1 MNSALPSP
9 VPPSSAPPTA
19 APTTSAPPLAPRPQR
34 PPSWADR
41 LRDPSEQTLAVLLL
55 SPAALLLILIVV
67 YPIAKLIYN
76 SFFDMRL
83 SGRKGARFVGLEN
96 YALVL
101 QDIDF
106 WNAAGNTVLITLIT
120 VPGALIVGL
129 GLAMLANLPFKRQ
142 WPVRLALLLPW
153 ALPLS
158 FAGLIFAWFFHTE
171 YGVVNDITRRLGAD
185 EPTMW
190 LLRPWLAFAAIC
202 LTIIW
207 KTSSFMALILL
218 AGLQMIPKSL
228 YEAAEV
234 DGASRWQQF
243 WQITIP
249 MLMPSII
256 VALIFRTITA
266 LQTFDIPF
274 TMTRGGPGNSTETL
288 AMLIHKT
295 TIEYLDVG
303 YGSTLAVCMFLIS
316 LAVTALYIRRVG
328 QSA

>member
-1 MNSALPSP
+1 MSVL
-9 VPPSSAPPTA
+9 SSKF
-19 APTTSAPPLAPRPQR
+19 
-34 PPSWADR
+34 
-41 LRDPSEQTLAVLLL
+41 RDPSEKALGFMLLVPAFLLL
-55 SPAALLLILIVV
+55 ALIVV
-67 YPIAKLIYN
+67 YPIGKLIAN
-76 SFFDMRL
+76 SFFDLRL
-83 SGRKGARFVGLEN
+83 SGGSGVAKFVGLEN
-96 YALVL
+96 YAEVWK
-101 QDIDF
+101 DKDF
-106 WNAAGNTVLITLIT
+106 WNAAKNTILITLIT
-120 VPGALIVGL
+120 VPGALVVGM
-129 GLAMLANLPFKRQ
+129 GLAMLANLPFKRK
-142 WPVRLALLLPW
+142 WPVRLSLLLPW

-171 YGVVNDITRRLGAD
+171 YGVVNDVVRRFGGS

-190 LLRPWLAFAAIC
+190 LLSPNWAFSAIC

-234 DGASRWQQF
+234 DGASKLQQF

-266 LQTFDIPF
+266 LQTFDIPY
-274 TMTRGGPGNSTETL
+274 TMTKGGPGNSTETL

-303 YGSTLAVCMFLIS
+303 YGSTLAVCMFVLS
-316 LAVTALYIRRVG
+316 MCVTAFYLKRIG
-328 QSA
+328 SSA

>member
-1 MNSALPSP
+1 MTQPA
-9 VPPSSAPPTA
+9 
-19 APTTSAPPLAPRPQR
+19 
-34 PPSWADR
+34 WFDR
-41 LRDPSEQTLAVLLL
+41 WRDPSEKTLGVLLL
-55 SPAALLLILIVV
+55 APAFLLLAMIVV
-67 YPIAKLIYN
+67 YPIGKLIVN
-76 SFFDMRL
+76 SFYDLRL
-83 SGRKGARFVGLEN
+83 SGGVGAKFVGLEN

-101 QDIDF
+101 ADVDF
-106 WNAAGNTVLITLIT
+106 WNATKNTLLITLIT
-120 VPGALIVGL
+120 VPGALVVGL

-171 YGVVNDITRRLGAD
+171 YGVVNDVLRRLGAP

-190 LLRPWLAFAAIC
+190 LLRPNWAFAAIC
-202 LTIIW
+202 GAIIW

-243 WQITIP
+243 CSITIP

-266 LQTFDIPF
+266 LQTFDIPY
-274 TMTRGGPGNSTETL
+274 TMTKGGPGNSTETL

-295 TIEYLDVG
+295 TIDYLDVG
-303 YGSTLAVCMFLIS
+303 YGSTLAVCMFVMAMAIT
-316 LAVTALYIRRVG
+316 AVYLRRVG

>member
-1 MNSALPSP
+1 M
-9 VPPSSAPPTA
+9 A
-19 APTTSAPPLAPRPQR
+19 APTAL
-34 PPSWADR
+34 DR
-41 LRDPSEQTLAVLLL
+41 LRDPSEKTLGILLL
-55 SPAALLLILIVV
+55 APAFLLLALIVV
-67 YPIAKLIYN
+67 YPIGKLIWN
-76 SFFDMRL
+76 SFFDLRL
-83 SGRKGARFVGLEN
+83 SGGTGAVKFVGWEN

-101 QDIDF
+101 TDRDF
-106 WNAAGNTVLITLIT
+106 WNATRNTVLITVIT
-120 VPGALIVGL
+120 VPGALVVGL
-129 GLAMLANLPFKRQ
+129 GLAMLANLPFKRK

-171 YGVVNDITRRLGAD
+171 YGVVNDLFRRFGQD

-190 LLRPWLAFAAIC
+190 LLRPNWAFTAIC
-202 LTIIW
+202 ATIIW

-234 DGASRWQQF
+234 DGASKWQQF

-266 LQTFDIPF
+266 LQTFDIPY
-274 TMTRGGPGNSTETL
+274 TMTKGGPGNATETL

-295 TIEYLDVG
+295 TIDYLDVG
-303 YGSTLAVCMFLIS
+303 YGSTLAVCMFVLS
-316 LAVTALYIRRVG
+316 LFVTGFYLKRIGRNA
-328 QSA
+328 

>member
-1 MNSALPSP
+1 MA
-9 VPPSSAPPTA
+9 
-19 APTTSAPPLAPRPQR
+19 TSRLI
-34 PPSWADR
+34 DR
-41 LRDPSEQTLAVLLL
+41 LRDPSERTLGWLLL
-55 SPAALLLILIVV
+55 APAFALLALIVV
-67 YPIAKLIYN
+67 YPIAKLLFN
-76 SFFDMRL
+76 SFFDLRL
-83 SGRKGARFVGLEN
+83 SGGGGSAKFVGWEN

-101 QDIDF
+101 EDKAF
-106 WNAAGNTVLITLIT
+106 WNATKNTVLITLIT
-120 VPGALIVGL
+120 VPGALVVGL
-129 GLAMLANLPFKRQ
+129 GLAMLANLPFRRQ

-171 YGVVNDITRRLGAD
+171 YGVVNDVLRRLGLSDARD
-185 EPTMW
+185 PTMW
-190 LLRPWLAFAAIC
+190 LLRPNWAFAAIC

-218 AGLQMIPKSL
+218 AGLQMIPRTL

-234 DGASRWQQF
+234 DGASKWQQF

-266 LQTFDIPF
+266 LQTFDIPY
-274 TMTRGGPGNSTETL
+274 TMTKGGPGETTETL

-303 YGSTLAVCMFLIS
+303 YGSTLAVFMFILS
-316 LAVTALYIRRVG
+316 LGVTAVYLRRVG
-328 QSA
+328 KNAG

>member
-1 MNSALPSP
+1 L
-9 VPPSSAPPTA
+9 A
-19 APTTSAPPLAPRPQR
+19 ATTIAE
-34 PPSWADR
+34 R
-41 LRDPSEQTLAVLLL
+41 LRDPSERTLGFMLLAPAFLLL
-55 SPAALLLILIVV
+55 LLIVV
-67 YPIAKLIYN
+67 YPIGRLLYN
-76 SFFDMRL
+76 SFFDLRL
-83 SGRKGARFVGLEN
+83 SGGGGARFVGIEN
-96 YALVL
+96 YLLVFK
-101 QDIDF
+101 DPDF
-106 WNAAGNTVLITLIT
+106 WNATKNTVLITLIT
-120 VPGALIVGL
+120 VPGALVIGL
-129 GLAMLANLPFKRQ
+129 GLAMLANLPFRRR

-171 YGVVNDITRRLGAD
+171 YGVVNDVMRRLGAT

-190 LLRPWLAFAAIC
+190 LLRPGWAFTAIC
-202 LTIIW
+202 ATIIW

-249 MLMPSII
+249 MLTPSIV

-266 LQTFDIPF
+266 LQTFDIPY
-274 TMTRGGPGNSTETL
+274 TMTRGGPGNETETL

-295 TIEYLDVG
+295 TIDYLDVG
-303 YGSTLAVCMFLIS
+303 YGSTLAVCMFVLS
-316 LAVTALYIRRVG
+316 LFVTGFYIRRVG
-328 QSA
+328 RTA

>member
-1 MNSALPSP
+1 M
-9 VPPSSAPPTA
+9 A
-19 APTTSAPPLAPRPQR
+19 ARLL
-34 PPSWADR
+34 DR
-41 LRDPSEQTLAVLLL
+41 LRDPSEKTLGLLLLAPAFVLLL
-55 SPAALLLILIVV
+55 MIVV
-67 YPIAKLIYN
+67 YPIGKLIFN
-76 SFFDMRL
+76 SFFDLRL
-83 SGRKGARFVGLEN
+83 SGAGGARFVGLEN

-101 QDIDF
+101 TDKDF
-106 WNAAGNTVLITLIT
+106 WNATRNTVLITLIT
-120 VPGALIVGL
+120 VPGALVVGL
-129 GLAMLANLPFKRQ
+129 GLALLANLPFQRYRLPM

-171 YGVVNDITRRLGAD
+171 YGVVNDVLRRLGRG

-190 LLRPWLAFAAIC
+190 LLSPGWAFAAIC

-234 DGASRWQQF
+234 DGAGRWQQF
-243 WQITIP
+243 WQITLP

-266 LQTFDIPF
+266 LQTFDIPY
-274 TMTRGGPGNSTETL
+274 TMTKGGPGNSTETL

-303 YGSTLAVCMFLIS
+303 YGSTLAVCMFVLS
-316 LAVTALYIRRVG
+316 LGVTGFYIRHIGR
-328 QSA
+328 SAS

>member
-1 MNSALPSP
+1 MAGRSMIE
-9 VPPSSAPPTA
+9 
-19 APTTSAPPLAPRPQR
+19 
-34 PPSWADR
+34 R
-41 LRDPSEQTLAVLLL
+41 LRDPSEKSLGVLLL
-55 SPAALLLILIVV
+55 APAFLLLLLIVV
-67 YPIAKLIYN
+67 YPIATLIFN

-83 SGRKGARFVGLEN
+83 SGGSGGFKFVGVEN
-96 YALVL
+96 YLLVL
-101 QDIDF
+101 KDPDF
-106 WNAAGNTVLITLIT
+106 WNATGNTVLITLVT
-120 VPGALIVGL
+120 VPGALVVGL
-129 GLAMLANLPFKRQ
+129 GLALLANLPFKRQ
-142 WPVRLALLLPW
+142 WPGRLALLLPW

-171 YGVVNDITRRLGAD
+171 YGVVNDVVRRLWPGS

-190 LLRPWLAFAAIC
+190 LLRPNWAFAAIC
-202 LTIIW
+202 LTIVW

-266 LQTFDIPF
+266 LQTFDIPY
-274 TMTRGGPGNSTETL
+274 TMTKGGPGNATETL

-295 TIEYLDVG
+295 TIDYLDVG
-303 YGSTLAVCMFLIS
+303 YGSTLAVFMFLLS
-316 LAVTALYIRRVG
+316 LVVTGVYLKRIGRNA
-328 QSA
+328 

>member
-1 MNSALPSP
+1 MSFL
-9 VPPSSAPPTA
+9 
-19 APTTSAPPLAPRPQR
+19 Q
-34 PPSWADR
+34 R
-41 LRDPSEQTLAVLLL
+41 LRDPDERTLG
-55 SPAALLLILIVV
+55 ALLLAPAFLLLALIVV
-67 YPIAKLIYN
+67 YPIGKLIFN
-76 SFFDMRL
+76 SFFDLRL
-83 SGRKGARFVGLEN
+83 SGGAARFVGFEN
-96 YALVL
+96 YVLVW
-101 QDIDF
+101 QDAEF
-106 WNAAGNTVLITLIT
+106 WNATANTLLITLIT
-120 VPGALIVGL
+120 VPGALVVGL
-129 GLAMLANLPFKRQ
+129 GLALLANLPFRRQ

-171 YGVVNDITRRLGAD
+171 YGVVNDVLRRLGAD

-190 LLRPWLAFAAIC
+190 LLRPGWAFAAIC

-243 WQITIP
+243 RQVTLP
-249 MLMPSII
+249 MLMPSIV

-266 LQTFDIPF
+266 LQTFDIPY
-274 TMTRGGPGNSTETL
+274 TMTRGGPGNATETL

-295 TIEYLDVG
+295 TIDYLDVG
-303 YGSTLAVCMFLIS
+303 YGSTLAVFMFVMS
-316 LAVTALYIRRVG
+316 LAITALYLRRVG
-328 QSA
+328 SSAA